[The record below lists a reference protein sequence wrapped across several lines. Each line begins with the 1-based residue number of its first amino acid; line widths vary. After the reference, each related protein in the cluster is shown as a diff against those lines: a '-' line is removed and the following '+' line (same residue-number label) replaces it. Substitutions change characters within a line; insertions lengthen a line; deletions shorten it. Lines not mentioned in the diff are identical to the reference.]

1 MTGLRR
7 AVCRLGRGTGHDDT
21 IVSWADSCILIL
33 PPYGNGRALPNNMQ
47 GCVCLCMPRT
57 RYFHLT
63 LRLTFWRA
71 IQDPGR
77 PIIIGK
83 YKMPIFVFSDKLSH
97 KNTKSMPSFIYQRHV
112 MEHGSEMRL
121 WPSSRSSLL
130 PLRFGFHTEAS
141 LATSLCSFVDLLV
154 PLRLR

>member
-1 MTGLRR
+1 MLSAALVEEQGTTTPSYRGLI
-7 AVCRLGRGTGHDDT
+7 AVSLSSRLMVMDEHYRTT
-21 IVSWADSCILIL
+21 CK
-33 PPYGNGRALPNNMQ
+33 
-47 GCVCLCMPRT
+47 GCVLCMPRT
-57 RYFHLT
+57 RYFH
-63 LRLTFWRA
+63 FA
-71 IQDPGR
+71 IDILASDPGR

-83 YKMPIFVFSDKLSH
+83 HKMPIFVFSDKLSH
-97 KNTKSMPSFIYQRHV
+97 KNTKTLKRHV
-112 MEHGSEMRL
+112 MEHGSQMRL

>member
-83 YKMPIFVFSDKLSH
+83 YKMPIFDFSDKLSH
-97 KNTKSMPSFIYQRHV
+97 KNTKTLTSIPCRHLPASC
-112 MEHGSEMRL
+112 HGT
-121 WPSSRSSLL
+121 WISRSSLL